1 MTTFGIIFFVIAA
14 LMVAVYAS
22 PAGKT
27 MREAGKETTPIKPV
41 RYPDPTDDRIP
52 F

>member
-14 LMVAVYAS
+14 LMAAVYAS
-22 PAGKT
+22 PAGKA
-27 MREAGKETTPIKPV
+27 MRDAGKETIPVKPV